1 MTLTTST
8 LNDTWGYSAHDH
20 NWKTPQQ
27 IADIRRRLQR
37 IDANDLP
44 NVDPDSLGR
53 IPDKS
58 VDILR
63 EAARLMEK

>member
-1 MTLTTST
+1 MTLTAST

>member
-1 MTLTTST
+1 MMLTAST

-37 IDANDLP
+37 IGANDLP
-44 NVDPDSLGR
+44 NVDPDGLGR